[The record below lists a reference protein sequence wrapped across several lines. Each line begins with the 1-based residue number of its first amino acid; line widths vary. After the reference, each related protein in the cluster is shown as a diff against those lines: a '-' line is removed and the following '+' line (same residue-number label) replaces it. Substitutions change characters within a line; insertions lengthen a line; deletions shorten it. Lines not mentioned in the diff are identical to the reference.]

1 MTPRLAI
8 PTSATFEAIARGAQF
23 RDRIAIPARAT
34 PEALFR
40 AFETVA
46 LPDMK
51 LAWLLGEIRYLPAR
65 LTGHQPD
72 ADSKQPFLSTLVR
85 NGTLILH
92 DDQPREIITG
102 SAGQLHRVVDQAPV
116 RFASREAF
124 DSFSDPQHEKL
135 FMSLRVSPTGM
146 DGEEWLVLEHA
157 THALSLEAERRFRMY
172 WRVIKPMGAF
182 VSRELLRAIRDRA
195 QRLTAAPGAT

>member
-1 MTPRLAI
+1 
-8 PTSATFEAIARGAQF
+8 
-23 RDRIAIPARAT
+23 
-34 PEALFR
+34 
-40 AFETVA
+40 
-46 LPDMK
+46 MK

-65 LTGHQPD
+65 LAGRQPA
-72 ADSKQPFLSTLVR
+72 ADSTQPFLSTLIR

-92 DDQPREIITG
+92 DDKPREIITG

-116 RFASREAF
+116 RFAGRDAF
-124 DSFSDPQHEKL
+124 DSFADPEHEKL
-135 FMSLRVSPTGM
+135 FMSLRVSPTGI
-146 DGEEWLVLEHA
+146 DGEQWLVLEHA
-157 THALSLEAERRFRMY
+157 TRALSVEAERRFRRY